1 MKKIT
6 FFGDIMC
13 EPTVLKGAKKGKT
26 YDFSYVFSGT
36 RSLLEGTDYRIGNL
50 ETPLC
55 TKEMG
60 YCDDFA
66 DFGCPDTM
74 ADALKEAGFDLIST
88 ANNHSFDRKEEGLV
102 YTIEQLDKRGIP
114 HTGTFLP
121 DTPREEAYYLN
132 MGDMTV
138 AIIAYTYNT
147 NYYDSGK
154 KCKCQGAYADSVN
167 LLHEQEQSTFL
178 CTISANNWFDRLTK
192 KFLDHDKRGRI
203 KQFFGVP
210 SSTRRPDDRLHLDK
224 MPPYVEKFT
233 ADIKK
238 AKEKADFVIF
248 YPHVGGQFD
257 PAPGQFTE
265 YIFEK
270 AVEAGADAV
279 IASHAHVVQRALYK
293 GDTLCVYSL
302 GNFNM
307 DPHSGLVVPEVL
319 PGMGLAL
326 NLHLEDK
333 KLVKTTFSI
342 TCARLEKG
350 KLITRPVHE
359 LYPMLKPK
367 QQKQLKRD
375 VRWVYETV
383 VRQPLTGE
391 FIRDEYELPKE
402 VTL

>member
-26 YDFSYVFSGT
+26 YDFSYIFSGVQ
-36 RSLLEGTDYRIGNL
+36 SLLKGTDYRIGNL

-55 TKEMG
+55 SKEMG

-74 ADALKEAGFDLIST
+74 ADALKGAGFDLIST
-88 ANNHSFDRKEEGLV
+88 ANNHAFDRRQEGLV

-121 DTPREEAYYLN
+121 GTPREEAYYLN
-132 MGDMTV
+132 MGNMTV
-138 AIIAYTYNT
+138 AVIAYTYNT
-147 NYYDSGK
+147 NFRDSGK
-154 KCKCQGAYADSVN
+154 NCRCEGEYADSVN

-178 CTISANNWFDRLTK
+178 CTISHATWFDRLTK
-192 KFLDHDKRGRI
+192 KFLNTDKRGRI
-203 KQFFGVP
+203 KYFFGLRH
-210 SSTRRPDDRLHLDK
+210 SSRRPDDRLNRERTQPFVD
-224 MPPYVEKFT
+224 KFT
-233 ADIKK
+233 ADIRK

-326 NLHLEDK
+326 HLYFDEK
-333 KLVKTTFSI
+333 KLVRTAFSI
-342 TCARLEKG
+342 TCARMEKG
-350 KLITRPVHE
+350 RLITRPATE
-359 LYPMLKPK
+359 IAPTLNEKKLKKLK
-367 QQKQLKRD
+367 QD

-402 VTL
+402 V